1 MVDIRIGFIGDSI
14 THGTGDETLLGWT
27 IRVGQAEA
35 GRGHDVVVYNLG
47 VRADTSEL
55 LESRWEAECAARL
68 QPIFNCATVFAIGI
82 NDCAHEKSAAREG
95 RRVPLDRSL
104 DRIAGMVTKARDFGA
119 VLWVGPTPVI
129 EAMMPITRIPG
140 VSYDF
145 QNDAIDEYNRA
156 YAARAAELDVPYL
169 DLHAPLGADPRW
181 ARSLR
186 QSDGLHPTAAG
197 YELMAARVCDWDG
210 WRALFDG

>member
-27 IRVGQAEA
+27 IRAAQAENA
-35 GRGHDVVVYNLG
+35 RGHDVIVYNLG

-55 LESRWEAECAARL
+55 LETRWRAECAARL

-82 NDCAHEKSAAREG
+82 NDSAYEKSATRDG
-95 RRVPLDRSL
+95 RRVALDRSL
-104 DRIAGMVTKARDFGA
+104 RIVAGMVTSASDFGP

-140 VSYDF
+140 ISYDF
-145 QNDAIDEYNRA
+145 QNHAIDEYNRA
-156 YAARAAELDVPYL
+156 YAAKAAELGVPYL
-169 DLHAPLGADPRW
+169 DLHTALAADPKW
-181 ARSLR
+181 AESLR
-186 QSDGLHPTAAG
+186 NSDGLHPNAAG
-197 YELMAARVCDWDG
+197 YEQMAARVCEWAG
-210 WRALFDG
+210 WRAMFDG

>member
-27 IRVGQAEA
+27 IRAAQAENA
-35 GRGHDVVVYNLG
+35 RGHDTVVYNLG

-55 LESRWEAECAARL
+55 LEARWRAECEARL

-82 NDCAHEKSAAREG
+82 NDCAHEKSAARDG
-95 RRVPLDRSL
+95 RRVALDRSL
-104 DRIAGMVTKARDFGA
+104 GIVAGMVTSASDFGP

-145 QNDAIDEYNRA
+145 QNHAIDEYNRA
-156 YAARAAELDVPYL
+156 YAAKAADLDVPYL
-169 DLHAPLGADPRW
+169 DLYTALAADPKW
-181 ARSLR
+181 AESLR
-186 QSDGLHPTAAG
+186 NSDGLHPNAAG
-197 YELMAARVCDWDG
+197 YELMAAQVCDWTG